1 VADDSTTTGSRERAS
16 RTAIAAMTQE
26 RERVMEGGIYVRKCQ
41 FKYFRKEVA
50 TFNLLAV
57 IAMTTM
63 G

>member
-1 VADDSTTTGSRERAS
+1 MIPLQLVHANAQAERLSRHYDSRERES
-16 RTAIAAMTQE
+16 DGR
-26 RERVMEGGIYVRKCQ
+26 GKYVRKCQ

-57 IAMTTM
+57 IAMTTV